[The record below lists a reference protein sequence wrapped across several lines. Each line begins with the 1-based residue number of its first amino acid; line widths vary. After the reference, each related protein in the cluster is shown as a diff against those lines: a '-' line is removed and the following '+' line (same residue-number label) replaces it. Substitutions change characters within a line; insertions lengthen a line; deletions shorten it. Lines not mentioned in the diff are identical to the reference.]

1 MRLAFWSSDASGT
14 REVGGCHGHPL
25 PIIGVHVTT
34 NDEKSTLCGPLA
46 YEAERRRHVLVRV
59 EWAAMLALGPIALAV
74 PLNLWAFPDTVAP
87 RLVLLGVIGIICMAG
102 LALTRIRAA
111 AAHPDAIAVAF
122 VLAVAVCTGRLILQ
136 SPEDLD
142 VFVGVVAAS
151 MLTTAL
157 FFPWTGRVQL
167 IVSLAIGAGYMW
179 LLSAGSFTTSRIANV
194 MIALFDGI
202 FLSVIGAYTLDQ
214 QRRATFE
221 EREQA
226 TALAAQ
232 REQLLEVG
240 HELNEV
246 LDTPELCRRIVRRG
260 RVLVAADACAL
271 VLIDSEQGTVR
282 TAAIDGDP
290 LPAFPQILEREAAAS
305 TDHPFFRELSRHSWV
320 EIPSGGPLDRMEPEL
335 RERFGVHRLLL
346 VPVRRDAAF
355 IGYLAF
361 VQLRPAPPFTAA
373 QQRLAAG
380 LTQLSAVALANAR
393 LVAALQSANQVK
405 SEFVSTMSHE
415 LRTPLGVIMGYT
427 EILEDGDPGLR
438 RDAILRIK
446 RSSMELLEMIE
457 ETLNL
462 NRLESGRDVPVIEP
476 VAMPAFWD
484 ELASELAALPRAAAV
499 VLRFD
504 PVPDGVV
511 ATDRRKLRIVVKNLI
526 GNALKFTATGEV
538 VASCRIDADGC
549 TIAVRDTGI
558 GIAARDL
565 PVIFEMFRQADSSD
579 RRAYGGVGLGLHI
592 VQRLVRQLDGRVD
605 VESAPGVGS
614 TFRVVLP
621 PSAIV
626 SARAAA

>member
-1 MRLAFWSSDASGT
+1 M
-14 REVGGCHGHPL
+14 
-25 PIIGVHVTT
+25 TT
-34 NDEKSTLCGPLA
+34 NDEKSTLSGPLA
-46 YEAERRRHVLVRV
+46 YEAERRRHVLLRV

-87 RLVLLGVIGIICMAG
+87 RLVLLGVIGIICLSG

-111 AAHPDAIAVAF
+111 AAHPDAIAVVF
-122 VLAVAVCTGRLILQ
+122 VLAVAVCTGRLILE

-167 IVSLAIGAGYMW
+167 IVSLAIGAGYTW
-179 LLSAGSFTTSRIANV
+179 LLSTGHFATGRIANV

-226 TALAAQ
+226 AALAAQ
-232 REQLLEVG
+232 REELLEVG

-260 RVLVAADACAL
+260 RILVGADACAL
-271 VLIDSEQGTVR
+271 VLIDSEQGSVR
-282 TAAIDGDP
+282 TAAIDGDR
-290 LPAFPQILEREAAAS
+290 PAGFPEILEREATAS
-305 TDHPFFRELSRHSWV
+305 ADHAFFQELSRHAWV
-320 EIPSGGPLDRMEPEL
+320 EIPSGGPLDRIEPEL
-335 RERFGVHRLLL
+335 RGRFGVHRLLL
-346 VPVRRDAAF
+346 VPVRRDDAF

-361 VQLRPAPPFTAA
+361 VQVRPAAPFTAA

-393 LVAALQSANQVK
+393 LVAALQCANQVK

-427 EILEDGDPGLR
+427 EILEDGDPSLR
-438 RDAILRIK
+438 RDAIIRIK
-446 RSSMELLEMIE
+446 RSSMELLEMID

-462 NRLESGRDVPVIEP
+462 NRLESGRDVPMIEP
-476 VAMPAFWD
+476 VAMPAFWG
-484 ELASELAALPRAAAV
+484 ELASELAALPRAAEVA
-499 VLRFD
+499 LRFD
-504 PVPDGVV
+504 PAPDAVV
-511 ATDRRKLRIVVKNLI
+511 ATDRRKLRIVVKNLV
-526 GNALKFTATGEV
+526 GNALKFTAAGEV

-549 TIAVRDTGI
+549 TIVVRDTGI
-558 GIAARDL
+558 GIAAQDL

-592 VQRLVRQLDGRVD
+592 VQRLMRQLDGRVE
-605 VESAPGVGS
+605 VESTPGQGS

-626 SARAAA
+626 SARAPTRA